1 MSSVPV
7 SFPRTT
13 AFANRGLWHAG
24 LLTAVVTSAVNVL
37 LGVLG
42 QRLFDVPDAFRPL
55 RAPSPL
61 IVASI
66 VAVAGAI
73 VVLALLTRV
82 ARRPGRVFR
91 VVAAAAATLSLLG
104 PLSQIHAPGASAGA
118 IATLIAMHLVS
129 AAIIVTLLPMGLQ
142 GASGHGSAGPVS

>member
-1 MSSVPV
+1 MSSISV
-7 SFPRTT
+7 SSPRTT
-13 AFANRGLWHAG
+13 TSANRGLWHVG

-37 LGVLG
+37 LGELG
-42 QRLFDVPDAFRPL
+42 RRLFDVPDAFRPL
-55 RAPSPL
+55 RSTSPL
-61 IVASI
+61 IVTSI

-82 ARRPGRVFR
+82 TRRPRRMFQ
-91 VVAAAAATLSLLG
+91 VVAAAFVTLSLLG

-142 GASGHGSAGPVS
+142 VASGHGSAGSVS